1 MSVKNKIEE
10 LRRSLPEGVEL
21 VAVSKTY
28 PAEAIM
34 EAYRA
39 GQRIFGESR
48 PQELAA
54 KHNELPSDIRW
65 HMIGNLQANK
75 VKYIAPF
82 VDLIHSGYSAKLL
95 ETIDKQA
102 LKNNRTIDVLLEI
115 RIAREESKSGW
126 SESELTD
133 YLRSGEY
140 KLLSNI
146 RFRGVMGMA
155 TFTDDKELIRNEFT
169 TLKKIHEN
177 LRRDFFGKDFDTVS
191 MGMSGDYLIAIE
203 CGSNMVRV
211 GSYIFGGR

>member
-82 VDLIHSGYSAKLL
+82 VDLIHSGDSAKLL